1 MSTARKPEL
10 NSVPDLRAR
19 GRGRSEA
26 SVGPGANAG
35 ATDMDSDA
43 LRVLSEEI
51 SREFAPQLEHTALV
65 LYDRDPEHLQAQW
78 YVTPEEVA
86 QAQSLF
92 PGGGAGLRQVLR
104 LRRLDQDGRAEILV
118 SVSQALGEA
127 KREGNEDFSPDGSG
141 GDYECELGLE
151 SSDGGWILL
160 ARSNRVRLAHRSLP
174 STRTGPVSDDSQEQE
189 ELYRTLA
196 APYDPDGIPVEPAL
210 AAVGEP
216 LYPVFPNL
224 ELEEDSLVAEGFS
237 LTEKAPEQMQTR
249 GRDTE
254 RFPDIAQEAVP
265 DLQTAANAPLA
276 AKLAAMPPPLM
287 PSSPHLGASFD
298 VAGSLNDP
306 RAALSSGVL
315 ARHRAPRF
323 DIEIQAELIVQGRAS
338 PGSMVELFGRA
349 VPVSDDGR
357 FSIRRLIQ
365 DPVLLSL
372 VIGGYPDSPQA
383 AHRRK

>member
-1 MSTARKPEL
+1 
-10 NSVPDLRAR
+10 
-19 GRGRSEA
+19 
-26 SVGPGANAG
+26 
-35 ATDMDSDA
+35 MDSDA
-43 LRVLSEEI
+43 LRALSDEI
-51 SREFAPQLEHTALV
+51 SREFAPQLEYTALV

-86 QAQSLF
+86 QARSLF
-92 PGGGAGLRQVLR
+92 PGGGGGLRQVLR
-104 LRRLDQDGRAEILV
+104 LRRLDQDGRAEILA

-127 KREGNEDFSPDGSG
+127 RREGVEDFSPDHGG

-160 ARSNRVRLAHRSLP
+160 ARSNRVWLAHRSLP
-174 STRTGPVSDDSQEQE
+174 STRTEPVSDDSQEQE
-189 ELYRTLA
+189 ELYRALT

-210 AAVGEP
+210 AAVGES

-237 LTEKAPEQMQTR
+237 LTEKAPEQMQAR
-249 GRDTE
+249 ERDPE
-254 RFPDIAQEAVP
+254 RLPDIAQQVVQ
-265 DLQTAANAPLA
+265 DLQGASSAPLA

-349 VPVSDDGR
+349 VPVGDDGR

-372 VIGGYPDSPQA
+372 VIGEYPDSPQA
-383 AHRRK
+383 AHQRK

>member
-1 MSTARKPEL
+1 
-10 NSVPDLRAR
+10 
-19 GRGRSEA
+19 
-26 SVGPGANAG
+26 
-35 ATDMDSDA
+35 MDSDA
-43 LRVLSEEI
+43 LRALSEEI

-92 PGGGAGLRQVLR
+92 PGDGDGLRQVLR
-104 LRRLDQDGRAEILV
+104 LRRLDQDERAEILL

-127 KREGNEDFSPDGSG
+127 TREGEEDFTLEGGGG

-174 STRTGPVSDDSQEQE
+174 STRTGPVSDDSQDQE

-224 ELEEDSLVAEGFS
+224 ELDEDSLAAEGFS
-237 LTEKAPEQMQTR
+237 LTEKAPEQMQAR
-249 GRDTE
+249 ERDLE
-254 RFPDIAQEAVP
+254 RFPDIAQQAVQ
-265 DLQTAANAPLA
+265 DLQTATSTPLA

-315 ARHRAPRF
+315 VRHRAPRF

-349 VPVSDDGR
+349 VPVGDDGR

-372 VIGGYPDSPQA
+372 VIGEYPDSPQA
-383 AHRRK
+383 AHQRK